1 MADSIP
7 LRNSSRYCGLYAGS
21 TNVQRLLQIFEESGV
36 LCVESR
42 NPETAQTRFELMLE
56 AYYQIVDLLA
66 PSDFAVRTKASMQA
80 IVDRFPSQT
89 CMNEALGI
97 CDKAKKLKS
106 VKTQLSYLQK
116 AQTILERG
124 LARNDVGYSN
134 IKSIYDQ
141 VIAHIEKAEI
151 AMREN
156 RRRENG

>member
-7 LRNSSRYCGLYAGS
+7 LRNSSRYNGLYARS
-21 TNVQRLLQIFEESGV
+21 TNVQRLVQIFEESGL
-36 LCVESR
+36 LCMESR

-56 AYYQIVDLLA
+56 AYYQIMDLLGA
-66 PSDFAVRTKASMQA
+66 SDFAVRTRTSMQV
-80 IVDRFPSQT
+80 IVDRFPSQM

-97 CDKAKKLKS
+97 CDKAKKVKT
-106 VKTQLSYLQK
+106 VKTQLRYLQT

-124 LARNDVGYSN
+124 LARHDVGYSN

-151 AMREN
+151 AMRESH
-156 RRRENG
+156 